1 VWDVV
6 ARRPSRLP
14 SGVFGL
20 DRLLDGGFN
29 PGTVSVVIGSSGAGK
44 TLLATQF
51 LRRGL
56 HEGTEGIYITL
67 DEPPEQIVQEA
78 LDMGW
83 SDVKEYMDKEQLLF
97 VDASGRQFQEF
108 IHQELSDFCSQW
120 KGSKARIVIDP
131 LTPVLWSTPVKSE
144 QRDLISFLFR
154 QTKTIGTVLC
164 TLEEH
169 GEPRNLSG
177 PDTVIPM
184 YLADAVFH
192 LEVIREPER
201 ARREFRVMKCRR
213 TRHSHKVHPYTIVR
227 GPGVVI
233 HDLSQKPSGAS
244 AERQIGKLRADD
256 QATVRQLMKL
266 ASQEPPPDMPLSD
279 LLAVLVEEF
288 SPDSSPK
295 QEDGGEEQ

>member
-1 VWDVV
+1 M
-6 ARRPSRLP
+6 ARRPPRLS

-20 DRLLDGGFN
+20 DRLLDGGFY

-44 TLLATQF
+44 TLLATQY
-51 LRRGL
+51 LRQGL
-56 HEGTEGIYITL
+56 HHGTEGIYITL

-83 SDVKEYMDKEQLLF
+83 ADVKEYIEQDQLLF

-108 IHQELSDFCSQW
+108 IHQELADFCSQW

-169 GEPRNLSG
+169 GEPRSLSG

-201 ARREFRVMKCRR
+201 ARREFRILKCRR

-233 HDLSQKPSGAS
+233 HDLPQKPSNVS
-244 AERQIGKLRADD
+244 AERQISTLSPDD
-256 QATVRQLMKL
+256 QRTVRNLMKL

-279 LLAVLVEEF
+279 LLSILVDEF
-288 SPDSSPK
+288 ASANAPK
-295 QEDGGEEQ
+295 EADERDGP